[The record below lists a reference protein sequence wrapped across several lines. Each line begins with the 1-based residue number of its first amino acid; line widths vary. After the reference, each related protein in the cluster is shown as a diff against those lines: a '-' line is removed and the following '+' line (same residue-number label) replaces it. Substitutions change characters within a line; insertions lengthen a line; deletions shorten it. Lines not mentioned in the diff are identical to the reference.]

1 MLQGKRK
8 LMVVF
13 TLALA
18 ISLMGYANT
27 SKAEELKVLT
37 FGLTPTED
45 AETMIRNA
53 KATVEFLSE
62 KLNMK
67 VKPYVTTDYSGIIEA
82 FRAKKLDVGR
92 ISPTTYV
99 LSSKLANIEPF
110 MVEIDAKEKSAT
122 YRAIFISRSDSDIY
136 SIGDLKGKTFA
147 FVDPSSTSGH
157 VIPRVYFKRWG
168 LDPTK
173 DIKEVFYSG
182 SHDSSCMAVKNKKV
196 DAASVSEGRLY
207 DIFRKGY
214 AKPEEFRIFLW
225 SDPIP
230 MSPYVWRADLP
241 ADLKAKIR
249 EAFMAIPIETYK
261 SYRKALGFVPA
272 DDAMYD
278 VVREAAAIVGLK
290 LGKKK

>member
-1 MLQGKRK
+1 MLRRRTK
-8 LMVVF
+8 LMVILV
-13 TLALA
+13 LALG
-18 ISLMGYANT
+18 ISLTGYVHYSIAQQP
-27 SKAEELKVLT
+27 KVLT

-45 AETMIRNA
+45 AETIIRNA
-53 KATVEFLSE
+53 KPTVDFLSK

-67 VKPYVTTDYSGIIEA
+67 VRPYVTTDYSGIIEA

-99 LSSKLANIEPF
+99 LSSKLADIEPF
-110 MVEIDAKEKSAT
+110 MVEVSAKYKSAT

-136 SIGDLKGKTFA
+136 SLGDLKGKTFA

-157 VIPRVYFKRWG
+157 LIPRVYFKRWG
-168 LDPTK
+168 LDPSK

-207 DIFRKGY
+207 DLFTKGY
-214 AKPEEFRIFLW
+214 AKPEEFRIFLY
-225 SDPIP
+225 SDPVP

-241 ADLKAKIR
+241 ADFKAKLR

-261 SYRKALGFVPA
+261 SYRKAIGFVPA
-272 DDAMYD
+272 NDAMYN
-278 VVREAAAIVGLK
+278 VVREAAAIAGLK
-290 LGKKK
+290 LKKKK

>member
-1 MLQGKRK
+1 MAQ
-8 LMVVF
+8 
-13 TLALA
+13 
-18 ISLMGYANT
+18 
-27 SKAEELKVLT
+27 EPKVLT

-45 AETMIRNA
+45 AETLIRNA
-53 KATVEFLSE
+53 KPTVDFLSK

-67 VKPYVTTDYSGIIEA
+67 VRPYVTTDYSGIIEA

-99 LSSKLANIEPF
+99 LSSKLADIEPF
-110 MVEIDAKEKSAT
+110 MVEISAKYKAAS
-122 YRAIFISRSDSDIY
+122 YRAIFIARSDSDIY
-136 SIGDLKGKTFA
+136 SLGDLKGKTFA

-168 LDPTK
+168 LDPSK

-214 AKPEEFRIFLW
+214 AKPEEFRIFLY

-241 ADLKAKIR
+241 ADFKAKLR

-261 SYRKALGFVPA
+261 SYRKALGFQPA
-272 DDAMYD
+272 DDAMYN
-278 VVREAAAIVGLK
+278 VVREAAGIVGLK
-290 LGKKK
+290 LKKKK